1 MAREPN
7 KSQDLQL
14 ASWRPRRADSAVP
27 IWDWSSNLKAED
39 LRPKKDWVFS
49 SIMNPRKERMSQ
61 FTDSQAGNVPS
72 YSGKGQ
78 PFHSI
83 QAFSWLD
90 EAHPH
95 CGRQPTLFIVHW
107 FKCWSRPKP
116 PFLTYKINH
125 LSWHLT
131 DSQCLDLV
139 IHVGIQQEWIALSF
153 PEMSFRADS
162 SSLARP
168 DTIHL
173 LLVPGLHGQAQ
184 HFLRWT
190 WGLEDPGFQSSL
202 TLSQTINLGVFTA
215 YALILKEKETLLF
228 LRID

>member
-1 MAREPN
+1 MQLWRLSSPTSVMEAGGLDMHIPRRWYIFSLKAGKPETQESWWCSFGWRQSARELP
-7 KSQDLQL
+7 L
-14 ASWRPRRADSAVP
+14 A
-27 IWDWSSNLKAED
+27 WSGWS
-39 LRPKKDWVFS
+39 FC
-49 SIMNPRKERMSQ
+49 
-61 FTDSQAGNVPS
+61 
-72 YSGKGQ
+72 
-78 PFHSI
+78 SI

>member
-83 QAFSWLD
+83 QAFSWFFRIHLHWEGQYTFLSLPIQMLISSRNTITD
-90 EAHPH
+90 TPRIMFDQTSGYLLTQSSWPANL
-95 CGRQPTLFIVHW
+95 TIVHGNEDSNNSSYRHCTMQPAKH
-107 FKCWSRPKP
+107 FY
-116 PFLTYKINH
+116 LLKITFYHQNH
-125 LSWHLT
+125 
-131 DSQCLDLV
+131 
-139 IHVGIQQEWIALSF
+139 ALRGF
-153 PEMSFRADS
+153 PGGPVVTS
-162 SSLARP
+162 
-168 DTIHL
+168 
-173 LLVPGLHGQAQ
+173 
-184 HFLRWT
+184 
-190 WGLEDPGFQSSL
+190 
-202 TLSQTINLGVFTA
+202 
-215 YALILKEKETLLF
+215 
-228 LRID
+228 